1 MQGALS
7 AWLGVFSTGTTEG
20 SQQEAQGP
28 ELCPPAPATWRGLDG
43 LQLGVREAE
52 DRGEAVTLEMT

>member
-1 MQGALS
+1 MAGGFQYRHHRR
-7 AWLGVFSTGTTEG
+7 F
-20 SQQEAQGP
+20 QQEAQRP